1 MLVLLIISAC
11 TSKYSRNISEL
22 NYLLD
27 SLKTQ
32 YAPDTR
38 IELWNLSVNKAEG
51 IIHLSGEVADKE
63 TFRVISEF
71 VSERFK
77 EVKNELIL
85 LPEDENGRI
94 VNGLITNSV
103 GQMRSEPRHMADIV
117 SQALLGTPVRILKRE
132 RDWCLVQ
139 TPNLYLGWIDSAA
152 VEPINTEEL
161 LLLKQSKKIIYNRQ
175 YGFSYSEPNDRSMAV
190 SDLVIG
196 CILNVRVE
204 RGGFYNV
211 EYPDGR
217 IAWVK
222 KSEAIEFDE
231 VLDRTPEKKALIETA
246 LKFNGVPYLWG
257 GASSKA
263 LDCSGFS
270 SMIYFMN
277 GMQLMRDA
285 SQQVHCGE
293 LISSEYKYDELEVG
307 DLLFF
312 GRRANDTQAEKVS
325 HVAMYIGDS
334 EFIHASGRVR
344 INSMNPEKSNFIP
357 EYPGKFIRTMRII
370 GIEDEGCQPVCENKF
385 YKEII

>member
-312 GRRANDTQAEKVS
+312 GRQANDTQAEKVS